1 MKRITRKINECQ
13 EVKQLFKG
21 EIMGNSY
28 QGSEN
33 KNKIYREEMD
43 LKGMWYTQT

>member
-1 MKRITRKINECQ
+1 MNGQ
-13 EVKQLFKG
+13 EVKQLCKG
-21 EIMGNSY
+21 EIMGNSN

-33 KNKIYREEMD
+33 RNKTHQEEID

>member
-1 MKRITRKINECQ
+1 MNGQ

-21 EIMGNSY
+21 EIMGSSN

-33 KNKIYREEMD
+33 RSKMCIRRSWI
-43 LKGMWYTQT
+43 LKESGTLGLN